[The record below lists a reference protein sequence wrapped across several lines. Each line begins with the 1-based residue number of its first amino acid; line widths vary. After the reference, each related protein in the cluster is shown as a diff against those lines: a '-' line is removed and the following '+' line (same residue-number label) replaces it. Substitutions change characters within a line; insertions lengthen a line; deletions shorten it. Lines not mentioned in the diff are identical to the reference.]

1 MTFGKERANVR
12 SRFIDEIPDR
22 LLNIEPL
29 RRMRV
34 QRSLFD
40 MPTSRPS
47 SGSTTGSTTGS
58 STGSTPRS
66 SKVISFDD
74 AKSAR
79 IKPNV
84 NEQWRV
90 GDRARHGKW
99 GEGTITKVAGDGPNA
114 QLTIRFD
121 DASIGEKHLV
131 VQYAPIVKI

>member
-1 MTFGKERANVR
+1 DQLEEERRAAYVAITRAQRKLYLTYAATRMTFGKERANVR
-12 SRFIDEIPDR
+12 SRFIDEIPDQ

-29 RRMRV
+29 RRATV

-47 SGSTTGSTTGS
+47 SGSTTGS

-90 GDRARHGKW
+90 GDRSRRRAR
-99 GEGTITKVAGDGPNA
+99 
-114 QLTIRFD
+114 
-121 DASIGEKHLV
+121 
-131 VQYAPIVKI
+131 